1 MTRVRLAGQR
11 TFHSLKVRNYRLFFF
26 SQLISLTGT
35 WMQTTAQSWL
45 VLELTGKA
53 TAGSAL
59 GVMMALQ
66 FLPMLLFGMWGGLI
80 ADRLDKRRT
89 LIWTQSAAASLA
101 VVLWLIV
108 LTGVVELW
116 MIYVLAF
123 LLGCVTVFDNPTR
136 QAFVIEMVGHDDV
149 ANAVGLNS
157 AVFNGARLIGPAVA
171 GVLIG
176 TLGISPSF
184 MVNAI
189 SFIPVITALSLMRT
203 HELVRNAP
211 LARSKGQVRD
221 GIRYVWRTPVLR
233 STVLLVT
240 VIATFGFNFIIV
252 LPLMARYVFHG
263 GAGLYGALFATMAG
277 GSLVGALLTAA
288 RARPSRALL
297 VGAATGFS
305 VLSIVVALA
314 PTALFAMVAL
324 IPMGACSMAF
334 IATANSTL
342 QLNARHDMRGR
353 VMAVY
358 ALVFLGSTPI
368 GGPLI
373 GWISQGWGARAGL
386 LVGGGLSLAASVA
399 GAVGLFRHRQ
409 RHADEEPPDRVVELT
424 AFDAD
429 LEEATA

>member
-59 GVMMALQ
+59 GLMIALQ
-66 FLPMLLFGMWGGLI
+66 FLPMLLFGMWGGVI

-89 LIWTQSAAASLA
+89 LIWTQSSAAVLA

-108 LTGVVELW
+108 LTGVTQLW

-123 LLGCVTVFDNPTR
+123 MLGVVTVFDNPTR
-136 QAFVIEMVGHDDV
+136 QAFVIEMVGPDDV

-157 AVFNGARLIGPAVA
+157 AVFNGARLVGPAVA
-171 GVLIG
+171 GVLIHAI
-176 TLGISPSF
+176 GISPSF
-184 MVNAI
+184 LLNAV
-189 SFIPVITALSLMRT
+189 SFIPVISALALMRT
-203 HELVRNAP
+203 AELTRLPSV
-211 LARSKGQVRD
+211 ARSKGQVRE
-221 GIRYVWRTPVLR
+221 GLRYVWHDPVLR

-240 VIATFGFNFIIV
+240 VVATFGFNQIIV
-252 LPLMARYVFHG
+252 LPLMAKYVFHG
-263 GAGLYGALFATMAG
+263 GAGLYGAMLAALAAG
-277 GSLVGALLTAA
+277 GFVGGLVAA
-288 RARPSRALL
+288 GRARPSRAVLI
-297 VGAATGFS
+297 GSAAVFS
-305 VLSIVVALA
+305 VVAMLVSLA
-314 PTALFAMVAL
+314 PNAILAMVGL
-324 IPMGACSMAF
+324 VPMGVSSMMF

-342 QLNARHDMRGR
+342 QLTARDEMRGR
-353 VMAVY
+353 VMALY

-368 GGPLI
+368 GGPI
-373 GWISQGWGARAGL
+373 VGWISQEWGARAGL
-386 LVGGGLSLAASVA
+386 FVGGAASLLAAAAAAWSVQRERRR
-399 GAVGLFRHRQ
+399 GAP
-409 RHADEEPPDRVVELT
+409 EPDAVVTLAPPEPE
-424 AFDAD
+424 

>member
-11 TFHSLKVRNYRLFFF
+11 TFRSLHTRNYRLFFF

-89 LIWTQSAAASLA
+89 LIWTQSAAAVLA
-101 VVLWLIV
+101 VVLWVIV
-108 LTGVVELW
+108 LTGVVDLW

-136 QAFVIEMVGHDDV
+136 QAFVIEMVGRDDV

-171 GVLIG
+171 GVLISAI
-176 TLGISPSF
+176 GISPAF
-184 MVNAI
+184 MLNAI

-203 HELVRNAP
+203 RELLRQAP
-211 LARSKGQVRD
+211 LPRSKGQVRD
-221 GIRYVWRTPVLR
+221 GLRYVWRTPVLR

-263 GAGLYGALFATMAG
+263 GPGLYGALFAVMAG
-277 GSLVGALLTAA
+277 GSLVGALITAA
-288 RARPSRALL
+288 RARH
-297 VGAATGFS
+297 AAGHAGS
-305 VLSIVVALA
+305 K
-314 PTALFAMVAL
+314 
-324 IPMGACSMAF
+324 
-334 IATANSTL
+334 
-342 QLNARHDMRGR
+342 
-353 VMAVY
+353 AVP
-358 ALVFLGSTPI
+358 A
-368 GGPLI
+368 
-373 GWISQGWGARAGL
+373 ARAIT
-386 LVGGGLSLAASVA
+386 
-399 GAVGLFRHRQ
+399 R
-409 RHADEEPPDRVVELT
+409 
-424 AFDAD
+424 
-429 LEEATA
+429 